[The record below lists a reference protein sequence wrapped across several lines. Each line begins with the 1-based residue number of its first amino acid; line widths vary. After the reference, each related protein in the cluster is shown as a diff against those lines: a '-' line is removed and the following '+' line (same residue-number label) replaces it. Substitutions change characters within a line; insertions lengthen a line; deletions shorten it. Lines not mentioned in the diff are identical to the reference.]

1 MMTDEERR
9 QLRLIERELA
19 ASDPR
24 LALLMSAGRYRRR
37 PGPRLAWLVLADVLA
52 VVMIA
57 LAVATGLF
65 VLILVS
71 SLVTVLATSLHV
83 VRRRARSV

>member
-9 QLRLIERELA
+9 QLRLIERDLA

-37 PGPRLAWLVLADVLA
+37 PGPRLAWLIPVDILTVAMVVLAA
-52 VVMIA
+52 
-57 LAVATGLF
+57 ATGLL
-65 VLILVS
+65 VLIFAS
-71 SLVTVLATSLHV
+71 SLMTVLALSLHV
-83 VRRRARSV
+83 IRRRARSV